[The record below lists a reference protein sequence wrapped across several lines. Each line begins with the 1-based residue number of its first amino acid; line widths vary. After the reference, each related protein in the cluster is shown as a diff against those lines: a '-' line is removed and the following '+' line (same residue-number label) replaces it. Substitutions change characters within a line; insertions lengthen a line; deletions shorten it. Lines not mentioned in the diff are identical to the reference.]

1 MGARDTP
8 GTPGTPGKPDGTRL
22 RWLLRAAIVPAI
34 LLLGGA
40 ALLARGLLGPGGG
53 PHPQPLP
60 THRFAIGPAAARKL
74 PAPPRLA
81 RPQPGSIQPF
91 CARVPAGEP
100 QVSIPSLCI
109 FAPLVPAKI
118 VGGTLLIP
126 SDVRLAG
133 LDTTSA
139 PLDAAQGTTIIAGHV
154 DNYSQGDGVFYFL
167 SQAAP
172 GALITVSVPGQAPT
186 AWRVDQVSVA
196 DKTALPAG
204 LWSLTGPR
212 RLVLVTC
219 GGPIEHTPAGNA
231 YADNVLIYA
240 TPASPPLLLKPHH
253 RSHRPASR

>member
-1 MGARDTP
+1 
-8 GTPGTPGKPDGTRL
+8 
-22 RWLLRAAIVPAI
+22 VPAV

-60 THRFAIGPAAARKL
+60 TRRFAIAPAAARKL
-74 PAPPRLA
+74 PAPPPLT
-81 RPQPGSIQPF
+81 RPQPGSIQSF
-91 CARVPAGEP
+91 CSRVPASEP
-100 QVSIPSLCI
+100 QVNIPSLCI
-109 FAPLVPAKI
+109 FAPLVPARI

-126 SDVRLAG
+126 SDVHLAG

-167 SQAAP
+167 SQAEP
-172 GALITVSVPGQAPT
+172 GALITVSVPGHAPT
-186 AWRVDQVSVA
+186 TWRVYQVSVA
-196 DKTALPAG
+196 DKAALP
-204 LWSLTGPR
+204 LDMWSLSGPR

-219 GGPIEHTPAGNA
+219 GGPIDHTPAGNT

-240 TPASPPLLLKPHH
+240 TPATLTPSRLHPHH
-253 RSHRPASR
+253 RGAARARR